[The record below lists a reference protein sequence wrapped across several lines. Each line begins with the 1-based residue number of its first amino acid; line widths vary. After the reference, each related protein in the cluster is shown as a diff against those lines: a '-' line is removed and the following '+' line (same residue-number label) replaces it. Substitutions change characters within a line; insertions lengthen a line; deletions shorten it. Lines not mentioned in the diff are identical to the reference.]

1 MQYSNIFKLTVCVAL
16 LSITACKKAN
26 SYLDKAES
34 GGITDEELFNDYA
47 QTDAYLAN
55 IYGSGI
61 YASGMGVGDWMPVYS
76 FTYAAACDEAKC
88 PYPFAYGPISFT
100 NGLISPTNNPVDIW
114 AKAYQN
120 IRKTNIF
127 LQHIDHLPV
136 NDAIAESGKYRMKG
150 EALFLRAFFYQELY
164 KRYGAVPLLDKPL
177 SIEDDLQLPRNS
189 EDDVVEF
196 IVRDCDSAAAL
207 LPAVHTASNLGR
219 APKGAALLLKSRVL
233 LYAASL
239 LHNPEN
245 KPEKWQRAAEAAKAV
260 IDLNV
265 YRLDDNYKTL
275 FHTRTSPEVIFQS
288 TVNQVWKSVD
298 NDWVRH
304 TEPPSQ
310 GGGWGNL
317 QPLQNLVDEYEMKLT
332 GKLITDPTSGYDAA
346 KPYVGRDPRFYQ
358 SIIYDGCKWAGA
370 TINTYAGSGVDGL
383 NYNTAATKTG
393 YYVAKLLDENATLI
407 TSYKPGSHYW
417 VFMRY
422 AEALLNYAEAQN
434 EALGTPDQTVY
445 DAVNQIRNRANV
457 KMPPLPVGLSK
468 DEMRQRIR
476 HERRVELA
484 FEAHRFWDLRRWRI
498 GTQEGTAA
506 YGMRVTKAGSTYTYE
521 KFLLENRVY
530 RPAFDLFP
538 IPQTEREKDK
548 ALTQNPGY

>member
-1 MQYSNIFKLTVCVAL
+1 MRYRKYIWMLGCLVLTGM
-16 LSITACKKAN
+16 TACKKVN

-34 GGITDEELFNDYA
+34 GGITEKELFNDYV
-47 QTDAYLAN
+47 QTDAFLAN
-55 IYGSGI
+55 IYATGI
-61 YASGMGVGDWMPVYS
+61 GAGDWMPVYS

-88 PYPFAYGPISFT
+88 PYTFNYGTINFT
-100 NGLISPTNNPVDIW
+100 SGLISPTNNPIDIW
-114 AKAYQN
+114 AKSYQN
-120 IRKTNIF
+120 IRKANIF
-127 LQHIDHLPV
+127 LQNIDALPV
-136 NDAIAESGKYRMKG
+136 NDARQEAGKYRMKG
-150 EALFLRAFFYQELY
+150 EALFLRAFFYEELY
-164 KRYGAVPLLDKPL
+164 KRYGGVPLIEKPL
-177 SIEDDLQLPRNS
+177 TIDEDLQIPRNS
-189 EDDVVEF
+189 EDEVVEF

-207 LPAVHTASNLGR
+207 LPLVHSSEHLGR
-219 APKGAALLLKSRVL
+219 ATRGAALMLKSRLL

-245 KPEKWQRAAEAAKAV
+245 KLDKWQQAADAARAVME
-260 IDLNV
+260 LNV

-288 TVNQVWKSVD
+288 TVNQVWKVVSD
-298 NDWVRH
+298 DWVRH
-304 TEPPSQ
+304 TQPPSQ

-317 QPLQNLVDEYEMKLT
+317 QPLQNMVDEYEMSN
-332 GKLITDPTSGYDAA
+332 GKYITDPGSGYDPAN
-346 KPYVGRDPRFYQ
+346 PYVGRDPRFHQ
-358 SIIYDGCKWAGA
+358 SIIYNGRKWAGA
-370 TINTYAGSGVDGL
+370 TINTYVGSGVDGL
-383 NYNTAATKTG
+383 NYNNAATKTG

-434 EALGTPDQTVY
+434 EALGAPDQTVY
-445 DAVNQIRNRANV
+445 DAVNQVRDRKNV
-457 KMPPLPVGLSK
+457 KMPPLPAGLSK
-468 DEMRQRIR
+468 EEMRQRIR

-498 GTQEGTAA
+498 GTQEGTTA
-506 YGMRVTKAGSTYTYE
+506 YGMRITKSGNLFKYE

-538 IPQTEREKDK
+538 IPQKEREKDK
-548 ALTQNPGY
+548 ALTQNPDY

>member
-1 MQYSNIFKLTVCVAL
+1 MRPNKYIWILCCMFITGM
-16 LSITACKKAN
+16 TACNKVN

-34 GGITDEELFNDYA
+34 GGISDKELFNDYA
-47 QTDAYLAN
+47 QTDAFLAN
-55 IYGSGI
+55 IYSTGI
-61 YASGMGVGDWMPVYS
+61 GAGDWMPVYS

-88 PYPFAYGPISFT
+88 PYPFAYGTINFT
-100 NGLISPTNNPVDIW
+100 NGLVSPTNNPIDIW
-114 AKAYQN
+114 AKSYQN
-120 IRKTNIF
+120 LRKVNTF
-127 LQHIDHLPV
+127 LQYIDNLPV
-136 NDAIAESGKYRMKG
+136 SSSAQEEGKTRMKG
-150 EALFLRAFFYQELY
+150 EAYFLRAFFYHELY
-164 KRYGAVPLLDKPL
+164 RRYGAVPLIDKPL
-177 SIEDDLQLPRNS
+177 NIDEDLQIPRNS
-189 EDDVVEF
+189 EDEVVEF
-196 IVRDCDSAAAL
+196 IVKDCETAASL
-207 LPAVHTASNLGR
+207 LPATYSAANLGR
-219 APKGAALLLKSRVL
+219 APKGAAMLLKSRVL

-260 IDLNV
+260 MDMNQ

-288 TVNQVWKSVD
+288 TVNQVWKVVD

-317 QPLQNLVDEYEMKLT
+317 QPFQNLVDDYEMSN
-332 GKLITDPTSGYDAA
+332 GKYITDPSSGYDAT

-370 TINTYAGSGVDGL
+370 TINTYVGSGVDAL
-383 NYNTAATKTG
+383 NYSTAATKTG
-393 YYVAKLLDENATLI
+393 YYVAKLLDESATLI

-434 EALGTPDQTVY
+434 EALGTPDQSVY
-445 DAVNQIRNRANV
+445 DAVNKIRDRANV
-457 KMPPLPVGLSK
+457 KMPPLQTGLSK

-476 HERRVELA
+476 HERRIELA
-484 FEAHRFWDLRRWRI
+484 FETHRFWDLRRWRI
-498 GTQEGTAA
+498 GTQEGLNA
-506 YGMRVTKAGSTYTYE
+506 YGMKVTKSGTVYNYE

-530 RPAFDLFP
+530 KPAFDLFP

-548 ALTQNPGY
+548 ALSQNLGY

>member
-1 MQYSNIFKLTVCVAL
+1 MRTNNYIWL
-16 LSITACKKAN
+16 LCMLLAGITACTKVN

-34 GGITDEELFNDYA
+34 GGISEKELFSDYA
-47 QTDAYLAN
+47 QTDAFLAN
-55 IYGSGI
+55 IYATGI
-61 YASGMGVGDWMPVYS
+61 GAGDWMPVYS

-88 PYPFAYGPISFT
+88 PYPFAYGPINFT

-114 AKAYQN
+114 AKSYQN
-120 IRKTNIF
+120 IRKVNIF
-127 LQHIDHLPV
+127 LKYIDNLPV
-136 NDAIAESGKYRMKG
+136 NGSAQEEGKTRMKG
-150 EALFLRAFFYQELY
+150 EAYFLRAFFYHELY
-164 KRYGAVPLLDKPL
+164 RRYGAVPLLDKPL
-177 SIEDDLQLPRNS
+177 NIDEDLQIPRNS
-189 EDDVVEF
+189 EEEVVEF
-196 IVRDCDSAAAL
+196 IVKDCETAASL
-207 LPAVHTASNLGR
+207 LPATYSAANLGR

-245 KPEKWQRAAEAAKAV
+245 KPEKWQRAAAAAKAV
-260 IDLNV
+260 MDLNV

-288 TVNQVWKSVD
+288 TVNHVWKVVD

-304 TEPPSQ
+304 TQPPSQ

-317 QPLQNLVDEYEMKLT
+317 QPLQNLVDEYEMNN
-332 GKLITDPTSGYDAA
+332 GKYITDPSSGYDAN

-370 TINTYAGSGVDGL
+370 TINTYVGSGVDGL
-383 NYNTAATKTG
+383 NYNNNAAATKTG
-393 YYVAKLLDENATLI
+393 YYVAKLLDETATLI
-407 TSYKPGSHYW
+407 TSYRPGSHYW

-434 EALGTPDQTVY
+434 EALSTPDQSVY
-445 DAVNQIRNRANV
+445 DAINKIRDRANV
-457 KMPPLPVGLSK
+457 KMPPIQTGLSK
-468 DEMRQRIR
+468 EEMRQRIR
-476 HERRVELA
+476 HERRIELA
-484 FEAHRFWDLRRWRI
+484 FETHRFWDLRRWRI
-498 GTQEGTAA
+498 GTQEGTNA
-506 YGMRVTKAGSTYTYE
+506 YGMKITKSGTVYTYE

-548 ALTQNPGY
+548 ALTQNTGY

>member
-1 MQYSNIFKLTVCVAL
+1 MQFKKYNWL
-16 LSITACKKAN
+16 LCCMILAGMTACNKVN

-34 GGITDEELFNDYA
+34 GGITDEELFRDYV
-47 QTDAYLAN
+47 QTDGFLTN
-55 IYGSGI
+55 IYATGI
-61 YASGMGVGDWMPVYS
+61 SSGDWMPVYS

-88 PYPFAYGPISFT
+88 PYTFNYGTINFT
-100 NGLISPTNNPVDIW
+100 SGLISPTNNPVDIW
-114 AKAYQN
+114 ARSYQN
-120 IRKTNIF
+120 IRKANIF
-127 LQHIDHLPV
+127 LKHIDALPV
-136 NDAIAESGKYRMKG
+136 NDAKQEAGKYRMKG
-150 EALFLRAFFYQELY
+150 EALFLRAFFYEELY
-164 KRYGAVPLLDKPL
+164 KRYGGVPLVTEPL
-177 SIEDDLQLPRNS
+177 TIDQDLQLPRNS
-189 EDDVVEF
+189 DEETVNF

-207 LPAVHTASNLGR
+207 LPVVSTAENLGR
-219 APKGAALLLKSRVL
+219 ATKGAAMMLRSRTL

-245 KPEKWQRAAEAAKAV
+245 KPEKWQLAADAAKAV

-288 TVNQVWKSVD
+288 TINQVWKVVD

-317 QPLQNLVDEYEMKLT
+317 QPLQNMVDEYEMSN
-332 GKLITDPTSGYDAA
+332 GKYITDPSSGYDPA

-370 TINTYAGSGVDGL
+370 TINTYVGSGVDGL
-383 NYNTAATKTG
+383 NYNAAATKTG

-417 VFMRY
+417 TFMRY
-422 AEALLNYAEAQN
+422 AEALLNYAEAKN
-434 EALGTPDQTVY
+434 EALSAPDQSVY
-445 DAVNQIRNRANV
+445 DAVNAIRDRKNV
-457 KMPPLPVGLSK
+457 KMPPLSAGLTK
-468 DEMRQRIR
+468 EEMRLRIR

-484 FEAHRFWDLRRWRI
+484 FETHRFWDLRRWRI

-506 YGMRVTKAGSTYTYE
+506 YGMKVTKSGTVYTYE

-538 IPQTEREKDK
+538 IPQSEREKDK
-548 ALTQNPGY
+548 ALMQNPGY

>member
-1 MQYSNIFKLTVCVAL
+1 MISVAA
-16 LSITACKKAN
+16 ACNKTN
-26 SYLDKAES
+26 DYLDKAES
-34 GGITDEELFNDYA
+34 GGITDEELFGDYA
-47 QTDAYLAN
+47 QTDAFLAN
-55 IYGSGI
+55 IYATGI
-61 YASGMGVGDWMPVYS
+61 GAGDWMPVYS

-88 PYPFAYGPISFT
+88 PYTFNYGTINFT
-100 NGLISPTNNPVDIW
+100 SGLISPTNNPVDIW
-114 AKAYQN
+114 AKSYQN
-120 IRKTNIF
+120 IRKANVF
-127 LQHIDHLPV
+127 LKHIDALPV
-136 NDAIAESGKYRMKG
+136 NDAKQEAGKYRMKG
-150 EALFLRAFFYQELY
+150 EALFLRAFFYEELY
-164 KRYGAVPLLDKPL
+164 KRYGGVPLISEPL
-177 SIEDDLQLPRNS
+177 TIDQDLQLPRNTD
-189 EDDVVEF
+189 EETVDF

-207 LPAVHTASNLGR
+207 LPAVSSSENLGR
-219 APKGAALLLKSRVL
+219 ATKGAAMLLKSRTL

-245 KPEKWQRAAEAAKAV
+245 DPAKWQLAADAAKAV
-260 IDLNV
+260 IDLNI

-288 TVNQVWKSVD
+288 TINHVWKSVD

-317 QPLQNLVDEYEMKLT
+317 QPLQNMVDEYEMAN
-332 GKLITDPTSGYDAA
+332 GKYITDPSSGYDAA
-346 KPYVGRDPRFYQ
+346 KPYTGRDPRFYQ

-370 TINTYAGSGVDGL
+370 TINTYVGSGVDGL
-383 NYNTAATKTG
+383 NYNAAATKTG

-422 AEALLNYAEAQN
+422 AEALLNYAEAKN
-434 EALGTPDQTVY
+434 ESLSAPDQTVY
-445 DAVNQIRNRANV
+445 DAVNAVRDRKNV
-457 KMPPLPVGLSK
+457 KMPPLPAGLSK
-468 DEMRQRIR
+468 EEMQLRIR

-484 FEAHRFWDLRRWRI
+484 FETHRFWDLRRWRI

-506 YGMRVTKAGSTYTYE
+506 YGMKVTKSGANYTYE

-538 IPQTEREKDK
+538 IPQSEREKDK

>member
-1 MQYSNIFKLTVCVAL
+1 MA
-16 LSITACKKAN
+16 ACKKVN

-34 GGITDEELFNDYA
+34 GGITDKELFNDYA

-88 PYPFAYGPISFT
+88 PYPFAYGPLNFT
-100 NGLISPTNNPVDIW
+100 NGLISPTNNPIDIW
-114 AKAYQN
+114 AKTYQN

-127 LQHIDHLPV
+127 LQHIDNLPV
-136 NDAIAESGKYRMKG
+136 NDARGEEGKYRMKG

-164 KRYGAVPLLDKPL
+164 KRYGAVPLLDRPL
-177 SIEDDLQLPRNS
+177 TIDEDLQLPRNS
-189 EDDVVEF
+189 EDEVVEF
-196 IVRDCDSAAAL
+196 IVRDCDNAAAL

-245 KPEKWQRAAEAAKAV
+245 KPEKWQRAADAAKAV
-260 IDLNV
+260 MDLNV

-332 GKLITDPTSGYDAA
+332 GKPITDPTSGYDAT

-370 TINTYAGSGVDGL
+370 TINTYVGSGVDGL

-434 EALGTPDQTVY
+434 EALGAPDQTVY
-445 DAVNQIRNRANV
+445 DAVFQIRNRANV
-457 KMPPLPVGLSK
+457 KMPPLPAGLSK

-476 HERRVELA
+476 HERRIELA

-506 YGMRVTKAGSTYTYE
+506 YGMRVTKTGTSTYTYQ

>member
-1 MQYSNIFKLTVCVAL
+1 MRTNKYIWL
-16 LSITACKKAN
+16 LCCMLFTGMTACKKAN

-34 GGITDEELFNDYA
+34 GGISDKELFNDYA
-47 QTDAYLAN
+47 QTDAFLAN
-55 IYGSGI
+55 IYATGI
-61 YASGMGVGDWMPVYS
+61 GAGDWMPVYS

-88 PYPFAYGPISFT
+88 PYPFAYGTINFT
-100 NGLISPTNNPVDIW
+100 NGLVSPTNNPIDIW
-114 AKAYQN
+114 AKWYQN
-120 IRKTNIF
+120 IRKVNIF
-127 LQHIDHLPV
+127 LQYIDNLPV
-136 NDAIAESGKYRMKG
+136 NGTAQEEGKTRMKG
-150 EALFLRAFFYQELY
+150 EAYFMRAFFYHELY

-177 SIEDDLQLPRNS
+177 NIDEDLQIPRNS
-189 EDDVVEF
+189 EDEVVEF
-196 IVRDCDSAAAL
+196 IVKDCETAASL
-207 LPAVHTASNLGR
+207 LPATYSAAYLGR
-219 APKGAALLLKSRVL
+219 APKGAALLLRSRVL

-239 LHNPEN
+239 LHNAEN
-245 KPEKWQRAAEAAKAV
+245 KPEKWQRAAAAAKAV
-260 IDLNV
+260 MDMNV

-288 TVNQVWKSVD
+288 TVNQVWKVVD

-317 QPLQNLVDEYEMKLT
+317 QPLQNLVDDYEMNN
-332 GKLITDPTSGYDAA
+332 GKYITDPSSGYDAA

-370 TINTYAGSGVDGL
+370 TINTYVGSGVDGL
-383 NYNTAATKTG
+383 NYSTAATKTG
-393 YYVAKLLDENATLI
+393 YYAAKLLDETATLI
-407 TSYKPGSHYW
+407 TSYRPGSHYW

-434 EALGTPDQTVY
+434 EAVSTPDQSVY
-445 DAVNQIRNRANV
+445 DAINKIRDRANV
-457 KMPPLPVGLSK
+457 KMPAIQTGLSK
-468 DEMRQRIR
+468 EEMRQRIR
-476 HERRVELA
+476 HERRIELA
-484 FEAHRFWDLRRWRI
+484 FETHRFWDLRRWRI
-498 GTQEGTAA
+498 GTQEGTNA
-506 YGMRVTKAGSTYTYE
+506 YGMKVTKRGTVYTYE

-548 ALTQNPGY
+548 ALTQNSGY

>member
-1 MQYSNIFKLTVCVAL
+1 MRTNKYIWLLCCMLLT
-16 LSITACKKAN
+16 SMTACKKAN

-34 GGITDEELFNDYA
+34 GGISDKELFSDYA
-47 QTDAYLAN
+47 QTEAFLAN
-55 IYGSGI
+55 IYATGI
-61 YASGMGVGDWMPVYS
+61 GAGDWMPVYS

-88 PYPFAYGPISFT
+88 PYPFAYGTINYT
-100 NGLISPTNNPVDIW
+100 NGLISPTNNPIDIW
-114 AKAYQN
+114 AKSYQN
-120 IRKTNIF
+120 IRKVNIF
-127 LQHIDHLPV
+127 LQHIDDLPV
-136 NDAIAESGKYRMKG
+136 NSQAQEEGKSRMKG
-150 EALFLRAFFYQELY
+150 EAHFMRAFFYHELY
-164 KRYGAVPLLDKPL
+164 RRYGAVPLLDRPL
-177 SIEDDLQLPRNS
+177 NIDEDLQIPRNS
-189 EDDVVEF
+189 EDEVVEF
-196 IVRDCDSAAAL
+196 IVKDCETAASL
-207 LPAVHTASNLGR
+207 LPATYSAANLGR
-219 APKGAALLLKSRVL
+219 APKGAAMLLKSRVL

-245 KPEKWQRAAEAAKAV
+245 KPEKWQRAAAGAKAV
-260 IDLNV
+260 MDMNV
-265 YRLDDNYKTL
+265 YRLDNNYKTL
-275 FHTRTSPEVIFQS
+275 FHTRTSPEIIFQS
-288 TVNQVWKSVD
+288 TVNHVWKVVD

-317 QPLQNLVDEYEMKLT
+317 QPLQNLVDDYEMSN
-332 GKLITDPTSGYDAA
+332 GKYITDPSSGYDAA

-370 TINTYAGSGVDGL
+370 TINTYVGSGVDGL
-383 NYNTAATKTG
+383 NYSTAATKTG
-393 YYVAKLLDENATLI
+393 YYVAKLLDETATLI

-434 EALGTPDQTVY
+434 EALSAPDQSVY
-445 DAVNQIRNRANV
+445 DAINMIRDRANV
-457 KMPPLPVGLSK
+457 KMPPLQTGLSK
-468 DEMRQRIR
+468 EEMRERIR
-476 HERRVELA
+476 HERRIELA
-484 FEAHRFWDLRRWRI
+484 FETHRFWDLRRWRI
-498 GTQEGTAA
+498 GTQEGTNA
-506 YGMRVTKAGSTYTYE
+506 YGMKVTKSGTVYTYE

>member
-1 MQYSNIFKLTVCVAL
+1 MRLKNIYLVTSCMAL
-16 LSITACKKAN
+16 LSLATACSKVN

-34 GGITDEELFNDYA
+34 GGITDDELFSDYV
-47 QTDAYLAN
+47 QTDAFLAN
-55 IYGSGI
+55 IYATGI
-61 YASGMGVGDWMPVYS
+61 GAGDWMPVYS

-88 PYPFAYGPISFT
+88 PYTFNYGTINFT
-100 NGLISPTNNPVDIW
+100 SGLISPTNNPIDIW
-114 AKAYQN
+114 AKSYQN
-120 IRKTNIF
+120 IRKANIF
-127 LQHIDHLPV
+127 LKHIDALPV
-136 NDAIAESGKYRMKG
+136 NDAKQEAGKYRMKG
-150 EALFLRAFFYQELY
+150 EALFLRAFFYAELY
-164 KRYGAVPLLDKPL
+164 KRYGGVPLITEPL
-177 SIEDDLQLPRNS
+177 TIDQDLQIPRNS
-189 EDDVVEF
+189 DEETVDF
-196 IVRDCDSAAAL
+196 IVRNCDSAADL
-207 LPAVHTASNLGR
+207 LPVVSTSENLGR
-219 APKGAALLLKSRVL
+219 ATKGAAMLLKSRTL

-245 KPEKWQRAAEAAKAV
+245 KQEKWQLAADAAKAV
-260 IDLNV
+260 MDLNV

-288 TVNQVWKSVD
+288 TINQVWKVVD

-317 QPLQNLVDEYEMKLT
+317 QPLQNMVDEYEMSN
-332 GKLITDPTSGYDAA
+332 GKYITDPSSGYDPG

-358 SIIYDGCKWAGA
+358 SIIYDGCKWGGA
-370 TINTYAGSGVDGL
+370 TINTYVGSGVDAL
-383 NYNTAATKTG
+383 NYNAAATKTG

-422 AEALLNYAEAQN
+422 AEALLNYAEAKN
-434 EALGTPDQTVY
+434 EALGVPDQSVY
-445 DAVNQIRNRANV
+445 DAVNLVRDRKNV
-457 KMPPLPVGLSK
+457 KMPPIAAGLSK
-468 DEMRQRIR
+468 EEMRLRIR

-484 FEAHRFWDLRRWRI
+484 FETHRFWDLRRWRI
-498 GTQEGTAA
+498 GTQEGAAA
-506 YGMRVTKAGSTYTYE
+506 YGMKVTKSGTVYTYE

-538 IPQTEREKDK
+538 IPQSEREKDK
-548 ALTQNPGY
+548 ALTQNTGY

>member
-1 MQYSNIFKLTVCVAL
+1 MRFKNIFLLTGYIAL
-16 LSITACKKAN
+16 LSLATACKKMD

-34 GGITDEELFNDYA
+34 GGITEEELFKNYI
-47 QTDAYLAN
+47 QTDAFLAN
-55 IYGSGI
+55 IYGTGI
-61 YASGMGVGDWMPVYS
+61 GAGDWMPVYS

-88 PYPFAYGPISFT
+88 PYPFAYGTTNFT
-100 NGLISPTNNPVDIW
+100 NGLISPTNNPIDIW
-114 AKAYQN
+114 AKSFQN
-120 IRKTNIF
+120 IRKVNTF
-127 LQHIDHLPV
+127 LQHIDNLPV
-136 NDAIAESGKYRMKG
+136 NDARQEEGKYRMKG
-150 EALFLRAFFYQELY
+150 EAFFLRAFFYQELY
-164 KRYGAVPLLDKPL
+164 KRYGAVPLLEKPL
-177 SIEDDLQLPRNS
+177 SIDEDLQIPRNT
-189 EDDVVEF
+189 EDEVVEF
-196 IVRDCDSAAAL
+196 IVRDCDSAAVL
-207 LPAVHTASNLGR
+207 LPASYSAANLGR
-219 APKGAALLLKSRVL
+219 APKGAALLLKSRIL

-239 LHNPEN
+239 LHNPDN
-245 KPEKWQRAAEAAKAV
+245 KPEKWQRAADAARAV

-288 TVNQVWKSVD
+288 TVNHVWKIVE

-317 QPLQNLVDEYEMKLT
+317 QPLQNMVDEYEMAN
-332 GKLITDPTSGYDAA
+332 GKYITDPASGYDAA
-346 KPYVGRDPRFYQ
+346 KPYAGRDPRFYQ

-370 TINTYAGSGVDGL
+370 TINTYVGSGVDGL

-407 TSYKPGSHYW
+407 SSYKPGSHYW

-434 EALGTPDQTVY
+434 EALGAPDQSVY
-445 DAVNQIRNRANV
+445 DAVNQIRDRKNV
-457 KMPPLPVGLSK
+457 KMPFLPTGLSK
-468 DEMRQRIR
+468 EEMRQRIR

-484 FEAHRFWDLRRWRI
+484 FETHRFWDLRRWRI

-506 YGMRVTKAGSTYTYE
+506 YGMKVTKSGTNYTYE

>member
-1 MQYSNIFKLTVCVAL
+1 MRFKNIFLLTGYIAL
-16 LSITACKKAN
+16 LSLATACKKMD

-34 GGITDEELFNDYA
+34 GGITEEELFKNYI
-47 QTDAYLAN
+47 QTDAFLAN
-55 IYGSGI
+55 IYGTGI
-61 YASGMGVGDWMPVYS
+61 GAGDWMPVYS

-88 PYPFAYGPISFT
+88 PYPFAYGTTNFT
-100 NGLISPTNNPVDIW
+100 NGLISPTNNPIDIW
-114 AKAYQN
+114 AKSFQN
-120 IRKTNIF
+120 IRKVNTF
-127 LQHIDHLPV
+127 LQHIDNLPV
-136 NDAIAESGKYRMKG
+136 NDARQEEGKYRMKG
-150 EALFLRAFFYQELY
+150 EAFFLRAFFYQELY
-164 KRYGAVPLLDKPL
+164 KRYGAVPLLEKPL
-177 SIEDDLQLPRNS
+177 SIDEDLQIPRNT
-189 EDDVVEF
+189 EDEVVEF
-196 IVRDCDSAAAL
+196 IVRDCDSAAVL
-207 LPAVHTASNLGR
+207 LPASYSAANLGR
-219 APKGAALLLKSRVL
+219 APKGAALLLKSRIL

-239 LHNPEN
+239 LHNPDN
-245 KPEKWQRAAEAAKAV
+245 KPEKWQRAADAARAV

-288 TVNQVWKSVD
+288 TVNHVWKIVE

-317 QPLQNLVDEYEMKLT
+317 QPLQNMVDEYEMAN
-332 GKLITDPTSGYDAA
+332 GKYITDPASGYDAA
-346 KPYVGRDPRFYQ
+346 KPYAGRDPRFYQ

-370 TINTYAGSGVDGL
+370 TINTYVGSGVDGL

-407 TSYKPGSHYW
+407 SSYKPGSHYW

-434 EALGTPDQTVY
+434 EALGAPDQSVY
-445 DAVNQIRNRANV
+445 DAVNQIRDRKNV
-457 KMPPLPVGLSK
+457 KMPFLPTGLSK
-468 DEMRQRIR
+468 EEMRQRIR

-484 FEAHRFWDLRRWRI
+484 FETHRFWDLRRWRI
-498 GTQEGTAA
+498 GTQEETAA
-506 YGMRVTKAGSTYTYE
+506 YGMKVTKSGTNYTYE

>member
-1 MQYSNIFKLTVCVAL
+1 MRLINIYLVTSCIAL
-16 LSITACKKAN
+16 LSLATACSKVN

-34 GGITDEELFNDYA
+34 GGITDEELFSDYV
-47 QTDAYLAN
+47 QTDGFLAN
-55 IYGSGI
+55 IYATGI
-61 YASGMGVGDWMPVYS
+61 GAGDWMPVYS

-88 PYPFAYGPISFT
+88 PYTFNYGTINFT
-100 NGLISPTNNPVDIW
+100 SGLISPTNNPIDIW
-114 AKAYQN
+114 AKSYQN
-120 IRKTNIF
+120 IRKANIF
-127 LQHIDHLPV
+127 LKHIDALPV
-136 NDAIAESGKYRMKG
+136 NDAKQEAGKSRMKG
-150 EALFLRAFFYQELY
+150 EALFLRAFFYAELY
-164 KRYGAVPLLDKPL
+164 KRYGGVPLITEPL
-177 SIEDDLQLPRNS
+177 TIDQDLQIPRNS
-189 EDDVVEF
+189 DEETVDF
-196 IVRDCDSAAAL
+196 ITRNCDSAADL
-207 LPAVHTASNLGR
+207 LPVVSTSENLGR
-219 APKGAALLLKSRVL
+219 ATSGAAMLLKSRVL

-245 KPEKWQRAAEAAKAV
+245 KQEKWQLAADAAKAV

-288 TVNQVWKSVD
+288 TVNQVWKIVD

-317 QPLQNLVDEYEMKLT
+317 QPLQNMVDEYEMSN
-332 GKLITDPTSGYDAA
+332 GKYITDPSSGYDPG
-346 KPYVGRDPRFYQ
+346 KPYVDRDPRFYQ
-358 SIIYDGCKWAGA
+358 SIIYDGCKWTGA
-370 TINTYAGSGVDGL
+370 TINTYVGSGVDGL
-383 NYNTAATKTG
+383 NYNAAATKTG

-422 AEALLNYAEAQN
+422 AEALLNYAEAKN
-434 EALGTPDQTVY
+434 EVLSAPDQSVY
-445 DAVNQIRNRANV
+445 DAVNLVRDRKNV
-457 KMPPLPVGLSK
+457 KMPPIPAGLSK
-468 DEMRQRIR
+468 EEMRLRIR

-484 FEAHRFWDLRRWRI
+484 FETHRFWDLRRWRI

-506 YGMRVTKAGSTYTYE
+506 YGMKVTKSGTVYTYE

-538 IPQTEREKDK
+538 IPQSEREKDK